1 MIAPVSRTSSLQHAR
16 RAYHDGGGGD
26 SSLEHTPPRVMRSVS
41 APGSGVKDD
50 ASTRSISS
58 DTVRRV
64 SVCCVAAGNASCS
77 DMAQGRSLALHQFAC
92 ASRCHLLHIHALCC
106 TSSMQLHTA
115 SGQVQWLDSASV
127 CACCRVLQRIACRA
141 CLEPAMRS

>member
-1 MIAPVSRTSSLQHAR
+1 MDALCASWNFRAGVQLVVLNESRCATLCRDSHGDMSAPVSRTSSLQHAR
-16 RAYHDGGGGD
+16 RSLHDGRNGD

-64 SVCCVAAGNASCS
+64 SHCCSAPGASSAQTWLRNAVS
-77 DMAQGRSLALHQFAC
+77 FTPVEVF
-92 ASRCHLLHIHALCC
+92 I
-106 TSSMQLHTA
+106 
-115 SGQVQWLDSASV
+115 
-127 CACCRVLQRIACRA
+127 I
-141 CLEPAMRS
+141 

>member
-1 MIAPVSRTSSLQHAR
+1 MPCELAETSALGAACGAELLSSMLCRDSHGDVSAPVSRTSSLQHAGR
-16 RAYHDGGGGD
+16 SLHDGRNGD

-64 SVCCVAAGNASCS
+64 SHCCAVADAAPAGSWRDDA
-77 DMAQGRSLALHQFAC
+77 
-92 ASRCHLLHIHALCC
+92 
-106 TSSMQLHTA
+106 
-115 SGQVQWLDSASV
+115 
-127 CACCRVLQRIACRA
+127 
-141 CLEPAMRS
+141 P